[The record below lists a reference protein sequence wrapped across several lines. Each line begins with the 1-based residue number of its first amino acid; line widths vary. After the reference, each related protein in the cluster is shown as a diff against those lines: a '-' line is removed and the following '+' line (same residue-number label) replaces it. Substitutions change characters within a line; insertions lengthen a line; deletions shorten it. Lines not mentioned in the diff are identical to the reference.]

1 MPTRHVTARRDPAL
15 SARVVRRLP
24 MTYAE
29 GADPS
34 VDRPAHVRAA
44 SGLAWVGDRLAVI
57 QDDAAFL
64 ALVDPATGLASALP
78 LPAGKG
84 GVRLFDDARGNK
96 AQKADH
102 EALVTIAGDD
112 APLLLAL
119 GSGSTDRR
127 EQAALF
133 TGLARGTPD
142 VHIVH
147 LPRLYA
153 VLREARDF
161 SGSEL
166 NIEGGVHAGPAL
178 RLFAR
183 GNGAPRDGRAPLDA
197 TCDLDWAAF
206 RAHLD
211 APDRA
216 PVPAVREIV
225 QYELGA
231 LSDARLGFTDAVAD
245 ADGAILYLA
254 AAEDSPDA
262 TRDGAVAGSAI
273 GRIVERDGALEA
285 RWTELCDADGA
296 LLALKAEGLVAGREP
311 GQLWVVVDHDAHDRA
326 SELCEVRLGGEWG
339 VR

>member
-1 MPTRHVTARRDPAL
+1 MPTRHVAARRDPSL

-34 VDRPAHVRAA
+34 ADRPAHVRAA

-64 ALVDPATGLASALP
+64 ALVDPATGLASAMP
-78 LPAGKG
+78 LPAGAG

-102 EALVTIAGDD
+102 EVLVAIAGEDG
-112 APLLLAL
+112 PMLLAL

-133 TGLARGTPD
+133 TGVARGTPD
-142 VHIVH
+142 VRIVH

-153 VLREARDF
+153 ALREARDF
-161 SGSEL
+161 SGSEM
-166 NIEGGVHAGPAL
+166 NVEGGIHLGAVL

-183 GNGAPRDGRAPLDA
+183 GNGAPRDGRAPVDA
-197 TCDLDWAAF
+197 TCDLDWATL
-206 RAHLD
+206 RRHLD

-216 PVPAVREIV
+216 PVPDVRRIV
-225 QYELGA
+225 QYDLGA
-231 LSDARLGFTDAVAD
+231 LGGARLGFTDAVAD
-245 ADGAILYLA
+245 EDGAILYLA

-262 TRDGAVAGSAI
+262 TRDGAVAGSAL
-273 GRIVERDGALEA
+273 GTIVERDGNLEA
-285 RWTELCDADGA
+285 RWTELCDADGGP
-296 LLALKAEGLVAGREP
+296 LALKAEGLVSGRER
-311 GQLWVVVDHDAHDRA
+311 GQLWVVVDHDAHDRP
-326 SELCEVRLGGEWG
+326 SELCEVRLGGKW